1 MAVVLTLNDKL
12 AAIVKEV
19 EKLSPEQQHLLLL
32 NLKKDDLKSLY
43 REMQKG
49 VRPGKKPTD
58 DELAEMV
65 RNNRK
70 KWKKK

>member
-32 NLKKDDLKSLY
+32 N
-43 REMQKG
+43 QK
-49 VRPGKKPTD
+49 TT
-58 DELAEMV
+58 
-65 RNNRK
+65 
-70 KWKKK
+70 